1 MKKKASATTIGLFVV
16 GGLVLLVAGVIL
28 AGGGRLFA
36 HKERVVMHFS
46 GSIYGLQPGAPVVF
60 RGVRLGSVSS
70 IGLAYDRASDDF
82 LIPVVAELESAS
94 IQGLSQT
101 RRGDSATALVALI
114 DRGMTAQ
121 LSMQSLLTGQLYVD
135 LDLRPQKDKEAVQR
149 GSEGEMLEIP
159 TTATAIQAL
168 KNQIDG
174 LDFRQ
179 LIDDVSAIAGSARAV
194 VAGPELKK
202 ALSDLAQIT
211 EHVRRLAERVEA
223 RFDPLADATTATL
236 GDARRAVRQV
246 GSAAD
251 EVGQTAKRLGGAADG
266 VSALV
271 APDSALILKLQATLG
286 EVSEMA
292 GSLRQQ
298 AGGDSGLV
306 QNANQALHDVS
317 RAARSMR
324 ELADLLERH
333 PEALLRGRGAAA
345 PQRDWE
351 EDGDSAGKDS
361 W

>member
-1 MKKKASATTIGLFVV
+1 MKRASATTIGLFVV
-16 GGLVLLVAGVIL
+16 VGIVLLVTGVIL

-46 GSIYGLQPGAPVVF
+46 GSIYGLQLGAPVVF

-70 IGLAYDRASDDF
+70 IGLLYDKASDDF

-94 IQGLSQT
+94 IRGLAET
-101 RRGDSATALVALI
+101 KGDDGAAALASLVE
-114 DRGMTAQ
+114 RGMTAQ

-135 LDLRPQKDKEAVQR
+135 LDLRPQKESVMR
-149 GSEGEMLEIP
+149 GKKGEVLEIP

-179 LIDDVSAIAGSARAV
+179 LIDDVSAIAGSARAMV
-194 VAGPELKK
+194 SGPELKK
-202 ALSDLAQIT
+202 ALSDLAAIT
-211 EHVRRLAERVEA
+211 DHLRKLAETAEK
-223 RFDPLADATTATL
+223 RFGPLADATSSAL
-236 GDARRAVRQV
+236 GDARRASNRV
-246 GSAAD
+246 GTAAD
-251 EVGQTAKRLGGAADG
+251 DISETARRLGGTADH

-271 APDSALILKLQATLG
+271 APDSAVVQKLQRTLDDLGQMAGSLKLQAG
-286 EVSEMA
+286 D
-292 GSLRQQ
+292 
-298 AGGDSGLV
+298 DSGLM

-333 PEALLRGRGAAA
+333 PEVLLRGRGAAVQPDETPANA
-345 PQRDWE
+345 PKEGVRR
-351 EDGDSAGKDS
+351 
-361 W
+361 